1 MSRGVTE
8 EEALT
13 SKLTQRIKRKTFQ
26 WGITSEKRLV
36 QAGIRESIFKYTEKD
51 GGKEKR
57 KRWDDF
63 CKKHSDLVQ
72 ILPNTVRN

>member
-1 MSRGVTE
+1 MTE

-36 QAGIRESIFKYTEKD
+36 QAEIRESIFKYTEKD
-51 GGKEKR
+51 GGKEKENDGMTFVR
-57 KRWDDF
+57 NI
-63 CKKHSDLVQ
+63 Q
-72 ILPNTVRN
+72 ILQMK

>member
-26 WGITSEKRLV
+26 WGITSENRLV
-36 QAGIRESIFKYTEKD
+36 QAEIRESIFKYTEK
-51 GGKEKR
+51 E
-57 KRWDDF
+57 
-63 CKKHSDLVQ
+63 H
-72 ILPNTVRN
+72 